1 MKFCAEC
8 GHAVE
13 IRIPAGDHLPRAVCP
28 ACDTVHYRN
37 PKIIAGC
44 IPEWEDGR
52 VLMCRRDIEPRRG
65 LWTFPSGFLE
75 LGETSA
81 EGAAREARE
90 ESGAAVECLDLLC
103 VLEVP
108 QVSQIY
114 MVHRARLL
122 KEAFGP
128 TPESSE
134 VRLMR
139 EDEIPWDDIAFP
151 TIWQAL
157 RYFFDNRAAGLM
169 RFHHQNL
176 YSRHATPRG

>member
-13 IRIPAGDHLPRAVCP
+13 FKIPAGDHLPRHVCP
-28 ACDTVHYRN
+28 ACGSVHYRN

-44 IPEWEDGR
+44 IPEWSDGR

-65 LWTFPSGFLE
+65 LWTFPAGFLE

-81 EGAAREARE
+81 AGAAREARE
-90 ESGAAVECLDLLC
+90 ESQAAVECLDLLC

-122 KEAFGP
+122 AAEFGP

-139 EDEIPWDDIAFP
+139 EDEIPWDELAFP

-157 RYFFDNRAAGLM
+157 RFFFEDRAAGQP
-169 RFHHQNL
+169 RFHRMDL
-176 YSRHATPRG
+176 YRHRATAQS